1 MLKLGEGGNLLVLLL
16 LLLYEQMFLH
26 HLLLHVDLLLLR
38 HALSDAWLK
47 LMPLYLHGILLI
59 H

>member
-1 MLKLGEGGNLLVLLL
+1 MLKLWEGRNLLVLLL
-16 LLLYEQMFLH
+16 LLLHEQMLLH

-38 HALSDAWLK
+38 HALTYARLK
-47 LMPLYLHGILLI
+47 LMPLHLHGILLI